1 MPLVDLVTHKRL
13 KFARRAYQ
21 KVLICATSDQR
32 ILPSK
37 QNLLCAGKEHPHC
50 ATSGD
55 YLRLVKPKVCAL

>member
-50 ATSGD
+50 ATNQ
-55 YLRLVKPKVCAL
+55 K